1 MSGAS
6 NAVYCYKVVN
16 EFISDNFPNV
26 QQVHIFSDGPSSQFK
41 NKYMASFYSIL
52 QRKGL
57 SIQWHF
63 FATSHGKGVVDG
75 LGGTVKR
82 VVWDAVLTRNVSTV
96 LNAKEF
102 AEASESFCKS
112 IIITLCLN
120 EDILNSSE
128 KLALDKCFR
137 KAKPITG
144 IKRLHCIEPT
154 LKGHLYS
161 SQPSVLHPSSYKA
174 TLSDNSYTD
183 TESEG
188 TISDDYTNDELSDG
202 SCNEA
207 SNSTT
212 HQDATVTTDAPP
224 TTNTAKI
231 HFDLGLPQTL
241 KTQVNDICSD
251 FDVLPHN
258 EHLVEMIVNEKL
270 PFGGDPL
277 ITNADMPL
285 WK

>member
-1 MSGAS
+1 MKRSI
-6 NAVYCYKVVN
+6 AVFMDKVVN
-16 EFISDNFPNV
+16 AFINDNFPNV

-57 SIQWHF
+57 SIQWNF

-82 VVWDAVLTRNVSTV
+82 VVDGLGGTVKRVVDGLGGTVKRVVWDAVLTRKVSTA

-102 AEASESFCKS
+102 AEAAESFCKS
-112 IIITLCLN
+112 IIITLRLK

-154 LKGHLYS
+154 QKGCLYS
-161 SQPSVLHPSSYKA
+161 SQPSVLHPSSY
-174 TLSDNSYTD
+174 
-183 TESEG
+183 
-188 TISDDYTNDELSDG
+188 
-202 SCNEA
+202 
-207 SNSTT
+207 
-212 HQDATVTTDAPP
+212 
-224 TTNTAKI
+224 
-231 HFDLGLPQTL
+231 
-241 KTQVNDICSD
+241 
-251 FDVLPHN
+251 
-258 EHLVEMIVNEKL
+258 
-270 PFGGDPL
+270 
-277 ITNADMPL
+277 
-285 WK
+285 